1 MSVKDEDVERVARAI
16 CEAPN
21 MPRLWSGKE
30 VAWAI
35 LSDAQQESVR
45 DLARAALT
53 ALNLPELQE
62 ENKRMRE
69 ALEKIASAQP
79 GTLFHQDGS
88 SEPAT
93 LPLLSQGAMF
103 AIARAALSKQD
114 ENK

>member
-1 MSVKDEDVERVARAI
+1 
-16 CEAPN
+16 
-21 MPRLWSGKE
+21 
-30 VAWAI
+30 
-35 LSDAQQESVR
+35 
-45 DLARAALT
+45 
-53 ALNLPELQE
+53 
-62 ENKRMRE
+62 MRE